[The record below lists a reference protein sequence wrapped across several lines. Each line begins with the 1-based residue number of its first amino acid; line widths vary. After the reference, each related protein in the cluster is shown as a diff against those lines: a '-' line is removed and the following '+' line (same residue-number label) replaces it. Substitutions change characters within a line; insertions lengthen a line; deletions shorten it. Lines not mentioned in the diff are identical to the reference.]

1 MVKQPGSSFIA
12 NATMVWE
19 EMFTRGESEWPDVIF
34 MVAGLGTAGFRFEPH
49 VQAFVQNLPP
59 SWTGTL
65 VIDDFEF
72 SARPDTFPDFAGL
85 GHSGRYRKYLNKI
98 IDFASQLNDPR
109 VRWLD
114 SIGISKEQRMYAQ
127 NGEAHV
133 SSSQHFHG
141 FCRENDLSDPSR
153 TMNVCSNIT
162 EMVGQLLLGHAL
174 GPKDEF
180 LEQIK
185 QAPKPGKQRATWCHH
200 CPKCMLP
207 FHIQSYPEMQCV
219 EGPQRRRK
227 KMWTVRP

>member
-1 MVKQPGSSFIA
+1 
-12 NATMVWE
+12 
-19 EMFTRGESEWPDVIF
+19 
-34 MVAGLGTAGFRFEPH
+34 
-49 VQAFVQNLPP
+49 
-59 SWTGTL
+59 
-65 VIDDFEF
+65 
-72 SARPDTFPDFAGL
+72 
-85 GHSGRYRKYLNKI
+85 
-98 IDFASQLNDPR
+98 LNDPR

-141 FCRENDLSDPSR
+141 FCREKDLSDPSR

-207 FHIQSYPEMQCV
+207 FHIQPYPEMECV
-219 EGPQRRRK
+219 EGPLTAKEESVDCSGTRESGGNTIFK
-227 KMWTVRP
+227 NPLECPDTCLATEAVSSFATESDTVYVRQCPI